1 MGQAYPRAVNN
12 RIIQNLGSASA
23 PRHRIGQIPSPSAHA
38 PENALQTEDRTSD
51 RRSPFQG
58 QHASHDHRLHRLT
71 GFTLIELLV
80 VIAII
85 AILAGMLLP
94 ALSKAKAKAA
104 GIHCMNS
111 LRQVGLGWQMYAN
124 DNKDV
129 ALGPL
134 SAAGQPGWCDG
145 LYDQVPD
152 GITNRI
158 LAKSPTYAYI
168 NSAAAFRCAA
178 DRSMMRYNGKL
189 LPRVISYAANAFLGP
204 ASGYAQGA
212 TRYRSV
218 ARLTDMTT
226 PGPTGI
232 YILLDEHENSIND
245 AHYFPFSDLNRYNRN
260 PWLDAPSGR
269 HGNAGG
275 FSFADGHSEIHKWKT
290 GGLTRV
296 IKAADGS
303 TPRPYPDLPFIGA
316 SEEIDYCWMTNHVAP
331 LR

>member
-1 MGQAYPRAVNN
+1 MKHTVTADAGFFPATPLRA
-12 RIIQNLGSASA
+12 
-23 PRHRIGQIPSPSAHA
+23 PC
-38 PENALQTEDRTSD
+38 
-51 RRSPFQG
+51 RSRAWPG
-58 QHASHDHRLHRLT
+58 A

-94 ALSKAKAKAA
+94 ALAKAKAKAT

-111 LRQVGLGWQMYAN
+111 LRQVGLGWQMYAL

-134 SAAGQPGWCDG
+134 SRPGYRGWCDG
-145 LYDQVPD
+145 VYDAVPD

-158 LAKSPTYAYI
+158 LSNSPTFTYVSSYE
-168 NSAAAFRCAA
+168 AFHCAA
-178 DRSMMRYNGKL
+178 DKSRLRYQNKL
-189 LPRVISYAANAFLGP
+189 QPRVISYAANAFLGP
-204 ASGYAQGA
+204 DANDSSYVSRH
-212 TRYRSV
+212 TRYRSM
-218 ARLTDMTT
+218 AKLTELVN
-226 PGPTGI
+226 PGPTDI
-232 YILLDEHENSIND
+232 YVLLDEHENSIND
-245 AHYFPFSDLNRYNRN
+245 AHFFPFDNLNAYSRN

-275 FSFADGHSEIHKWKT
+275 FSFADGHSEVHKWKT
-290 GGLTRV
+290 DGLSKV

-316 SEEIDYCWMTNHVAP
+316 SDVIDYRWMTNRIAQFK
-331 LR
+331 